1 MKKASAQI
9 CCLPHNYIISSFHK
23 FMAKKNKRL
32 KSLKNAKKTK
42 TEKTKQ
48 SKEKKKKEKKKTRRI
63 VYGRKYQK
71 DAG

>member
-23 FMAKKNKRL
+23 FMARKQEIKKPK
-32 KSLKNAKKTK
+32 KCKKTK
-42 TEKTKQ
+42 TEKQ
-48 SKEKKKKEKKKTRRI
+48 SKVKKKKRRKEEKRRI